1 MIGIIVSGHINFATG
16 MQSAV
21 EAIVGEQSS
30 LEFIDFV
37 PTMTTE
43 QLEEQ
48 MLTSINKMNDGSGVL
63 ILTDVPGGSPCNR
76 GVSIML
82 SRDDVRVVAGCN
94 LPMITNA
101 CFERDDVSLEELAD
115 IVCEIGAQSMKD
127 MAKEIA
133 QLENNDSDS
142 FEDEL

>member
-16 MQSAV
+16 MKSAV
-21 EAIVGEQSS
+21 EAIVGEQES

-43 QLEEQ
+43 QLEEC
-48 MLTSINKMNDGSGVL
+48 MLSLINKINDGSGVL

-82 SRDDVRVVAGCN
+82 NRNDVKVVAGCN

-101 CFERDDVSLEELAD
+101 CFERDGVSLEELTD
-115 IVCEIGAQSMKD
+115 IACDIGAQSIKD
-127 MAKEIA
+127 MAKE
-133 QLENNDSDS
+133 LTMLVNNNSDV

>member
-21 EAIVGEQSS
+21 EAIVGEQAS

-133 QLENNDSDS
+133 QLENNNSDS

>member
-21 EAIVGEQSS
+21 EAIVGEQAS

-43 QLEEQ
+43 KLEEQ

>member
-21 EAIVGEQSS
+21 EAIVGEQES

-37 PTMTTE
+37 PSMTTE

-48 MLTSINKMNDGSGVL
+48 MLSSIEKMNDGSGVL

-82 SRDDVRVVAGCN
+82 NRSDVKVLAGCN

-101 CFERDDVSLEELAD
+101 CFERDGISLEELAEV
-115 IVCEIGAQSMKD
+115 VCEIGLQSMKD

-133 QLENNDSDS
+133 RLENNNSDS

>member
-21 EAIVGEQSS
+21 EAIVGEQDS
-30 LEFIDFV
+30 LAFIDFV
-37 PTMTTE
+37 PPMTTE
-43 QLEEQ
+43 QLEDKMLSAIEQ
-48 MLTSINKMNDGSGVL
+48 MNDGSGVL

-82 SRDDVRVVAGCN
+82 NRNDVKVVAGCN

-101 CFERDDVSLEELAD
+101 CFERDGVSLDELAD

-127 MAKEIA
+127 MAKELA
-133 QLENNDSDS
+133 QLENNNSDS

>member
-21 EAIVGEQSS
+21 EAIVGEQAS